1 MSRDSLR
8 LLTGV
13 AAMGITAALVVGA
26 VVLFRGGATATA
38 PVTVLSSR
46 VGLIMNPDA
55 KVKLHGAQVGK
66 VAAIEDLPDGSAAI
80 HLAMNPGYLQLIP
93 ANTGV
98 QIVSS
103 TVFGAKYV
111 DLVPPA
117 EPSAQSLHAGQV
129 LDASHVTVEI
139 NTVFEHLVDVLSQV
153 QPEKLNEALGAMAQ
167 ALGGRGDKLGQTLV
181 DFDAMLTKI
190 DPSLPAMSQ
199 EIATAPKVLSAYAD
213 AGPDLMDA
221 ARNASRLSDTIV
233 ERQQDLDTVLLSAI
247 GLADIG
253 NDVVSTNS
261 NAIVDAMHVLV
272 PTTNLTNQYN
282 QALTCALK
290 GMEPL
295 AMGPPQ
301 PLPGIMLLD
310 SFLLGTER
318 YRYPGNLPK
327 VAASG
332 GPQCMGLPNVGFG
345 ERPPFVVTDINAN
358 PAQYGNQGI
367 LLNSDALKQA
377 LFGPLD
383 GPPRNTAQTGQPG

>member
-8 LLTGV
+8 MLTGV
-13 AAMGITAALVVGA
+13 AAMGVTAALVVGA

-80 HLAMNPGYLQLIP
+80 HLAMNPGYLQMIP

-117 EPSAQSLHAGQV
+117 EPSAQPLHAGQV

-153 QPEKLNEALGAMAQ
+153 QPEKLNETLGAIAQ
-167 ALGGRGDKLGQTLV
+167 ALGGRGNQLGQTMV
-181 DFDAMLTKI
+181 DLDAMLTKI
-190 DPSLPAMSQ
+190 DPSLRAMSQ
-199 EIATAPKVLSAYAD
+199 EIATAPKVLNAYAD
-213 AGPDLMDA
+213 AGPDLMSA

-233 ERQQDLDTVLLSAI
+233 ERQQDLDKVLLSAI

-253 NDVVSTNS
+253 NDVVGTNS
-261 NAIVDAMHVLV
+261 NAIIDAMHLLV

-332 GPQCMGLPNVGFG
+332 GPQCMDLPNVGFG
-345 ERPPFVVTDINAN
+345 QRPPFVVTDINAN

>member
-261 NAIVDAMHVLV
+261 NATIDAMHVLV
-272 PTTNLTNQYN
+272 PTTNLTSQYN

>member
-66 VAAIEDLPDGSAAI
+66 VSAIEDLPDGSAAI

-117 EPSAQSLHAGQV
+117 EPSAQPLHAGQV
-129 LDASHVTVEI
+129 LDASHITVEI

-153 QPEKLNEALGAMAQ
+153 QPEKLNETLGAMAQ
-167 ALGGRGDKLGQTLV
+167 ALGGRGNKLGQTMV
-181 DFDAMLTKI
+181 DFDAMLTRI
-190 DPSLPAMSQ
+190 DPSLRVMSQ
-199 EIATAPKVLSAYAD
+199 EIATAPKVLTAYAD
-213 AGPDLMDA
+213 AGPDLMSA
-221 ARNASRLSDTIV
+221 ARNASQLSDTIV

-261 NAIVDAMHVLV
+261 NAIIDAMHVLV
-272 PTTNLTNQYN
+272 PTTNLTNQYHE
-282 QALTCALK
+282 ALTCALK

-332 GPQCMGLPNVGFG
+332 GPQCMDLPNVGFG
-345 ERPPFVVTDINAN
+345 QRPPFVVTDINAN

>member
-167 ALGGRGDKLGQTLV
+167 ALGGRGEKLGQTLV

-233 ERQQDLDTVLLSAI
+233 ERQQDLDTVLLSAAKARFLTSVNHCCTLPGSCDRNSVI
-247 GLADIG
+247 RATTSDAFCRASETSP
-253 NDVVSTNS
+253 VS
-261 NAIVDAMHVLV
+261 NAEARAF
-272 PTTNLTNQYN
+272 TSEN
-282 QALTCALK
+282 QA
-290 GMEPL
+290 
-295 AMGPPQ
+295 
-301 PLPGIMLLD
+301 
-310 SFLLGTER
+310 
-318 YRYPGNLPK
+318 
-327 VAASG
+327 
-332 GPQCMGLPNVGFG
+332 
-345 ERPPFVVTDINAN
+345 
-358 PAQYGNQGI
+358 
-367 LLNSDALKQA
+367 
-377 LFGPLD
+377 
-383 GPPRNTAQTGQPG
+383 

>member
-167 ALGGRGDKLGQTLV
+167 ALGGRGEKLGQTLV

>member
-153 QPEKLNEALGAMAQ
+153 QPEKLNETLGAMAQ
-167 ALGGRGDKLGQTLV
+167 ALGGRGNKLGQTMV

-190 DPSLPAMSQ
+190 DPSLHTMSQ
-199 EIATAPKVLSAYAD
+199 EIATAPKVLDAYAD

-233 ERQQDLDTVLLSAI
+233 ERQHDLDTVLLSAI

-261 NAIVDAMHVLV
+261 NATIDAMHVLV
-272 PTTNLTNQYN
+272 PTTSLTNQYN

-377 LFGPLD
+377 LFGPID